1 MGSRGRRLRIAWS
14 SRMAQIVITLSII
27 FAAMVLFAW
36 NRFPAAV
43 VAVAASLAL
52 YFTGVLT
59 MNETLGGFGDPVVIL
74 IAALLAIASGLE
86 TAGVG
91 AWAGQ
96 LLMRHTG
103 SNETLRIVAIMIV
116 AAVFSGLIG
125 MNGAVAAMLPVT
137 VAVAVRTGM
146 ASSRIMIP
154 LAFACLTGSKLTL
167 LGTPVNVIA
176 ATQADEGGVEH
187 IGFFEWSVLGI
198 PLLAGTIVA
207 TVLFGRS
214 LLPERRSQSIPADFS
229 AHAQTLVEQY
239 RLEDGLHHFRVRQTS
254 PYIGKTKGEVDLS
267 NYAGLQLI
275 ALLEA
280 DGATPLQRAQIAE
293 GDLILARGEAEM
305 AGRLAADMHLAVRE
319 GKEAGSVADVLLSRS
334 SGLAEVIIPMRSKMI
349 GQSMFPG
356 MTTEDGDLMVLAI
369 QRGGTE
375 MGQEPVALRAGDHL
389 LLQGTWKALDQ
400 YLSDPKVLVVDSPEV
415 VQKQAVALGP
425 GARAAIAILLL
436 LVVLLAFDIAPAPIA
451 AVICAA
457 LMVLTGVL
465 TLPQFYRGIDWNTC
479 ILIGAMIPPATAMT
493 KTGAAALMGD
503 YVVTALGA
511 AGPHAVLAGIFIVSA
526 TISQF
531 ISNTSAALV
540 MMPIGLAT
548 ASELGV
554 SALPLMLGVA
564 MGASASFLTP
574 FANGV
579 SLMVYGP
586 GGYRFGD
593 FWRLGLVV
601 IVWAL
606 IVTVVVIPLYWKF

>member
-1 MGSRGRRLRIAWS
+1 
-14 SRMAQIVITLSII
+14 MAQIVTTLSII
-27 FAAMVLFAW
+27 LVAMVLFAW
-36 NRFPAAV
+36 NRIPAAV

-52 YFTGVLT
+52 YFTGILT
-59 MNETLGGFGDPVVIL
+59 MQETLNGFGDPVVIL
-74 IAALLAIASGLE
+74 IAALLAIATGLE

-103 SNETLRIVAIMIV
+103 NNDMLRMVAIMIV

-137 VAVAVRTGM
+137 VAVAVRTGVV
-146 ASSRIMIP
+146 ASRIMIP

-176 ATQADEGGVEH
+176 ATQADEAGVGH
-187 IGFFEWSVLGI
+187 IGFFEWAVLGI
-198 PLLAGTIVA
+198 PLLAGTIVI
-207 TVLFGRS
+207 TVLFGRA
-214 LLPERRSQSIPADFS
+214 LLPERRSKSIPADFS

-254 PYIGKTKGEVDLS
+254 PYIGKPKGGIDLKS
-267 NYAGLQLI
+267 YAGLQLI
-275 ALLEA
+275 ALLES
-280 DGATPLQRAQIAE
+280 DGATALRRDEIAE
-293 GDLILARGEAEM
+293 GDLILVRGDAET
-305 AGRLAADMHLAVRE
+305 AGRFAVDMHLGVRE
-319 GKEAGSVADVLLSRS
+319 GEKEKSVGDVLLSRA
-334 SGLAEVIIPMRSKMI
+334 SGLAEVVIPLRSKLI

-356 MTTEDGDLMVLAI
+356 MTTEDGGLMVLAI
-369 QRGGTE
+369 QRGGIE
-375 MGQEPVALRAGDHL
+375 MGQAPVTLVAGDHL

-425 GARAAIAILLL
+425 GAHAAIAILLL
-436 LVVLLAFDIAPAPIA
+436 LIVLLAFNLVPPPIA
-451 AVICAA
+451 AVII
-457 LMVLTGVL
+457 TGVL

-493 KTGAAALMGD
+493 NTGAAALLGD
-503 YVVTALGA
+503 YVVSALGA

-526 TISQF
+526 VISQF

-554 SALPLMLGVA
+554 SALPLMLAVA

-593 FWRLGLVV
+593 FWKLGLVV
-601 IVWAL
+601 MVWAL
-606 IVTVVVIPLYWKF
+606 IVTMVVIPLYWKF

>member
-1 MGSRGRRLRIAWS
+1 
-14 SRMAQIVITLSII
+14 MAQIVITLSII

>member
-1 MGSRGRRLRIAWS
+1 MI
-14 SRMAQIVITLSII
+14 QIIITLSII
-27 FAAMVLFAW
+27 LAAMALFAW
-36 NRFPAAV
+36 NRLPAAV
-43 VAVAASLAL
+43 VAVCTSLAL
-52 YFTGVLT
+52 YFTGILT
-59 MNETLGGFGDPVVIL
+59 MNETLAGFGDPVVIL
-74 IAALLAIASGLE
+74 IAALLAIGSGLE
-86 TAGVG
+86 IAGVG

-96 LLMRHTG
+96 LLIRHTG
-103 SNETLRIVAIMIV
+103 SNETRRIVAIMIA

-125 MNGAVAAMLPVT
+125 MNGAVAAMLPVI
-137 VAVAVRTGM
+137 VVVAVRTGV
-146 ASSRIMIP
+146 APSKIMIP

-176 ATQADEGGVEH
+176 ATQADETGVGH

-198 PLLAGTIVA
+198 PLLAGTVVI

-214 LLPERRSQSIPADFS
+214 LLPDRRSQSIPADFS

-239 RLEDGLHHFRVRQTS
+239 RLEDGLHHFRVRPTS
-254 PYIGKTKGEVDLS
+254 PYIGKSRAEVDLA
-267 NYAGLQLI
+267 NYAGLHLVS
-275 ALLEA
+275 LLESR
-280 DGATPLQRAQIAE
+280 GGTPLERAQIAE
-293 GDLILARGEAEM
+293 GDVMLVRGEAET
-305 AGRLAADMHLAVRE
+305 AGRLAVDMHLAVRE
-319 GKEAGSVADVLLSRS
+319 DDAAGSVADVLLSRT
-334 SGLAEVIIPMRSKMI
+334 SGLAEVVIPVRSKMI
-349 GQSMFPG
+349 GQSVFPG
-356 MTTEDGDLMVLAI
+356 MATEDGDLMVLAI
-369 QRGGTE
+369 QRGGIE
-375 MGQEPVALRAGDHL
+375 MRDEPVALHAGDHL

-425 GARAAIAILLL
+425 GAYQAIAILLL
-436 LVVLLAFDIAPAPIA
+436 LVILLAFDIVAAPIA
-451 AVICAA
+451 AVICAT
-457 LMVLTGVL
+457 LMVVTRVM

-493 KTGAAALMGD
+493 KTGAAALIGD
-503 YVVTALGA
+503 YVVSALGG
-511 AGPHAVLAGIFIVSA
+511 AGPHAVLAGVFLVSA

-554 SALPLMLGVA
+554 SALPMMLGVA

-593 FWRLGLVV
+593 FWKLGLVV
-601 IVWAL
+601 MAWAFV
-606 IVTVVVIPLYWKF
+606 VTVVVIPLYWKF

>member
-1 MGSRGRRLRIAWS
+1 
-14 SRMAQIVITLSII
+14 MAQIVITLSII
-27 FAAMVLFAW
+27 FAAMVLFVW
-36 NRFPAAV
+36 NRLPAAV
-43 VAVAASLAL
+43 VAVSASLVL
-52 YFTGVLT
+52 YFTGILT
-59 MNETLGGFGDPVVIL
+59 MQETLSGFGDPVVVL

-86 TAGVG
+86 IAGVG

-103 SNETLRIVAIMIV
+103 TNDTLRIVAIMIV

-137 VAVAVRTGM
+137 VVVAVRTGV
-146 ASSRIMIP
+146 APSRLMIP
-154 LAFACLTGSKLTL
+154 LAFACLTGAKLTL
-167 LGTPVNVIA
+167 LGTPVNMIA
-176 ATQADEGGVEH
+176 ATQADEAGVGH
-187 IGFFEWSVLGI
+187 ISFFEWSVLGV
-198 PLLAGTIVA
+198 PLLAGTIVI
-207 TVLFGRS
+207 TVLFGRR

-229 AHAQTLVEQY
+229 GHAHTLVEQY
-239 RLEDGLHHFRVRQTS
+239 QLEDGLHHFRVRRTS
-254 PYIGKTKGEVDLS
+254 PYVGKSWAEVDLKD
-267 NYAGLQLI
+267 YPGLHLVT
-275 ALLEA
+275 LL
-280 DGATPLQRAQIAE
+280 DGDSATPLERSQMAE
-293 GDLILARGEAEM
+293 GDLMLVRGEAET
-305 AGRLAADMHLAVRE
+305 AGRLAVDMHLAVRE
-319 GKEAGSVADVLLSRS
+319 GDEARPVADVLLSRA
-334 SGLAEVIIPMRSKMI
+334 SGLAEVIIPLRSKMI
-349 GQSMFPG
+349 GQTAFPG
-356 MTTEDGDLMVLAI
+356 MITDEGDLMVLAI
-369 QRGGTE
+369 QRDGTE
-375 MGQEPVALRAGDHL
+375 TRQEPITLRAGDHL

-415 VQKQAVALGP
+415 VQKQAVALGQ
-425 GARAAIAILLL
+425 GAHAAIAILLL
-436 LVVLLAFDIAPAPIA
+436 LVVLLSFDIVPAPIA

-457 LMVLTGVL
+457 LMLVTGVL

-493 KTGAAALMGD
+493 KTGAAVLIGD
-503 YVVTALGA
+503 YVVNALGS
-511 AGPHAVLAGIFIVSA
+511 AGPHVVLAGIFLVSA
-526 TISQF
+526 VISQF

-554 SALPLMLGVA
+554 SALPMMMGVA

-593 FWRLGLVV
+593 FWKLGL
-601 IVWAL
+601 IVMAWTL